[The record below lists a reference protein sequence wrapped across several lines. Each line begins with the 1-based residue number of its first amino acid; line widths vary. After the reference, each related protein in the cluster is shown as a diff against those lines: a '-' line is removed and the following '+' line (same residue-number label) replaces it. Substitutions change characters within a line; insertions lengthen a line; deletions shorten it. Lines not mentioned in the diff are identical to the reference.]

1 MGLVPVCRSDS
12 AMSGLA
18 FILSNWKSMALFV
31 VVAVFLTACWLSS
44 HYRASAEQ
52 LSKDKAELLAQVTS
66 QQAIITKQIQQ
77 AQQFNTI
84 AAGVESEKQQTTDT
98 GDKIRL
104 VYKTKMASSP
114 CAVVPVNSDVSFSL
128 YDHASKVRSGPG
140 DTNTGKPDR

>member
-1 MGLVPVCRSDS
+1 
-12 AMSGLA
+12 MSVIT
-18 FILSNWKSMALFV
+18 FIISNWKNLALFI
-31 VVAVFLTACWLSS
+31 VVAVFLSVCWLAS
-44 HYRASAEQ
+44 HYRASSEQ
-52 LSKDKAELLAQVTS
+52 LAKERADLLAQVTS

-98 GDKIRL
+98 GDKIRV

-114 CAVVPVNSDVSFSL
+114 CAVVPVSSDVSNGL

-140 DTNTGKPDR
+140 DTNPGKSDR

>member
-1 MGLVPVCRSDS
+1 MNAILFIRSYWKQFFLALLVITFLSVCWI
-12 AMSGLA
+12 A
-18 FILSNWKSMALFV
+18 
-31 VVAVFLTACWLSS
+31 S
-44 HYRASAEQ
+44 HYHAKAVQ
-52 LSKDKAELLAQVTS
+52 LSKDARDLLAQVTS

-98 GDKIRL
+98 GDKIRV

-114 CAVVPVNSDVSFSL
+114 CAVVPVNSDVNNGL

-140 DTNTGKPDR
+140 DTNPGKPDR

>member
-1 MGLVPVCRSDS
+1 MS
-12 AMSGLA
+12 A
-18 FILSNWKSMALFV
+18 ILFV
-31 VVAVFLTACWLSS
+31 RTYWKQVSLALVVIIFLSVCWIAS
-44 HYRASAEQ
+44 HYHAKAVQ
-52 LSKDKAELLAQVTS
+52 LSKDAKELLAQVTS

-114 CAVVPVNSDVSFSL
+114 CAVVPVSSDVSNGL
-128 YDHASKVRSGPG
+128 YDHASKIRSGPG
-140 DTNTGKPDR
+140 NANTGKPDR

>member
-1 MGLVPVCRSDS
+1 MS
-12 AMSGLA
+12 A
-18 FILSNWKSMALFV
+18 ILFV
-31 VVAVFLTACWLSS
+31 RTYWKQVSLALVVIIFLSVCWIAS
-44 HYRASAEQ
+44 HYHAKAVQ
-52 LSKDKAELLAQVTS
+52 LSKDAKELLAQVTS

-77 AQQFNTI
+77 AQQFNAI

-114 CAVVPVNSDVSFSL
+114 CAVVPVSSDVSNGL

-140 DTNTGKPDR
+140 NANTGKPDR

>member
-1 MGLVPVCRSDS
+1 MSILLLLRNYWKQFALAALV
-12 AMSGLA
+12 MI
-18 FILSNWKSMALFV
+18 FLS
-31 VVAVFLTACWLSS
+31 ACWLAS
-44 HYRASAEQ
+44 HYHDTAAQ
-52 LSKDKAELLAQVTS
+52 LAKDKTDLLAQVTG

-114 CAVVPVNSDVSFSL
+114 CTVVPVSSDVSNGL
-128 YDHASKVRSGPG
+128 YDHASKVRSGAG
-140 DTNTGKPDR
+140 NANTGNPDR

>member
-1 MGLVPVCRSDS
+1 
-12 AMSGLA
+12 MSGLA
-18 FILSNWKSMALFV
+18 FILSNWKNLALFV
-31 VVAVFLTACWLSS
+31 VVAVFLTVCWLAS
-44 HYRASAEQ
+44 HYHAKALQ
-52 LSKDKAELLAQVTS
+52 LTKDAKELSAQVTS

-98 GDKIRL
+98 GEKIRL

-114 CAVVPVNSDVSFSL
+114 CAVVPVSSDVSNGL

-140 DTNTGKPDR
+140 DSNTGKPDR

>member
-1 MGLVPVCRSDS
+1 MNAILFICTYWKQFALAVLVSTF
-12 AMSGLA
+12 LA
-18 FILSNWKSMALFV
+18 V
-31 VVAVFLTACWLSS
+31 CWLAS
-44 HYRASAEQ
+44 HYHAKALQ
-52 LSKDKAELLAQVTS
+52 LTKDAKELSAQVSS

-114 CAVVPVNSDVSFSL
+114 CAVVPVSSDVSNGL
-128 YDHASKVRSGPG
+128 YEHASKVRSGPG
-140 DTNTGKPDR
+140 NANTGKPDR

>member
-1 MGLVPVCRSDS
+1 MSAIMFRAYWKQFALAVLVSTF
-12 AMSGLA
+12 LA
-18 FILSNWKSMALFV
+18 V
-31 VVAVFLTACWLSS
+31 CWLAS
-44 HYRASAEQ
+44 HYHAKTLQ
-52 LSKDKAELLAQVTS
+52 LTKDAKELSAQVTS

-114 CAVVPVNSDVSFSL
+114 CAVVPVISDVSNGL
-128 YDHASKVRSGPG
+128 YGHASKVRSSTD
-140 DTNTGKPDR
+140 DTNPGKPDR

>member
-1 MGLVPVCRSDS
+1 MS
-12 AMSGLA
+12 A
-18 FILSNWKSMALFV
+18 ILFV
-31 VVAVFLTACWLSS
+31 RTYWKQVSLALVVITFLSVCWIAS
-44 HYRASAEQ
+44 HYHAKAVQ
-52 LSKDKAELLAQVTS
+52 LSKDAKELLAQVTS

-114 CAVVPVNSDVSFSL
+114 CAVVPVSSDVSNGL
-128 YDHASKVRSGPG
+128 YDHASKIRSGPG

>member
-1 MGLVPVCRSDS
+1 
-12 AMSGLA
+12 MSGIT
-18 FILSNWKSMALFV
+18 FIMANWKSLALFI
-31 VVAVFLTACWLSS
+31 VVAVFLSVCWLAS
-44 HYRASAEQ
+44 HYRASSEQ
-52 LSKDKAELLAQVTS
+52 LAKDRADLQAQVTS

-114 CAVVPVNSDVSFSL
+114 CTVVPVSSDVSNGLF
-128 YDHASKVRSGPG
+128 DRASKIRSGTG
-140 DTNTGKPDR
+140 NANTGNPDR

>member
-1 MGLVPVCRSDS
+1 
-12 AMSGLA
+12 MSGVA
-18 FILSNWKSMALFV
+18 FILSNWKSLALFV
-31 VVAVFLTACWLSS
+31 VVAVFLTVCWLAS

-52 LSKDKAELLAQVTS
+52 LAKDRTDLQEQLTS

-114 CAVVPVNSDVSFSL
+114 CAVVPVSSDVSNGL

-140 DTNTGKPDR
+140 YPNPGKSDR

>member
-1 MGLVPVCRSDS
+1 MNAIIAIRRYWKQLTLALVVST
-12 AMSGLA
+12 
-18 FILSNWKSMALFV
+18 
-31 VVAVFLTACWLSS
+31 FLTVCWLAS
-44 HYRASAEQ
+44 HYRASTEQ
-52 LSKDKAELLAQVTS
+52 LAKDKADLLAQVTS

-114 CAVVPVNSDVSFSL
+114 CAVVPVSSDVSNGL
-128 YDHASKVRSGPG
+128 YGHASKVRSGTG
-140 DTNTGKPDR
+140 DTNPGKPDR